1 MGYTEVPCRSL
12 SGTLEFDPSINCSSS
27 FAMNLLRPWIVGFF
41 CLVHWDGRD
50 ANGTLV
56 PPGIYL
62 CRIGAGAVR
71 GTEDVLFPIHVA
83 Y

>member
-1 MGYTEVPCRSL
+1 
-12 SGTLEFDPSINCSSS
+12 
-27 FAMNLLRPWIVGFF
+27 MNLLRPWIVGFF